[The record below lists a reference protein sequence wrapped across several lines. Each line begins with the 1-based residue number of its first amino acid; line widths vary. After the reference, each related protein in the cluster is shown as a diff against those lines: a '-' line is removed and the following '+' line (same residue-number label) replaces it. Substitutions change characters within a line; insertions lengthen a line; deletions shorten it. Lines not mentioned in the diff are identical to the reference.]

1 METLLILSC
10 VLIILAIPFGIKE
23 SIAVKKVRIEKTAKL
38 LGYDPVFDKDV
49 SNTDPDTTVTPGKL
63 ISYFLHLN
71 ILIRTFIKMLY
82 NVCGGVWNDFDTQI
96 FN

>member
-38 LGYDPVFDKDV
+38 LGYNPVFDNPHVKDV
-49 SNTDPDTTVTPGKL
+49 TWFVLGMCILWEMQRKTSNK
-63 ISYFLHLN
+63 HC
-71 ILIRTFIKMLY
+71 ML
-82 NVCGGVWNDFDTQI
+82 
-96 FN
+96 